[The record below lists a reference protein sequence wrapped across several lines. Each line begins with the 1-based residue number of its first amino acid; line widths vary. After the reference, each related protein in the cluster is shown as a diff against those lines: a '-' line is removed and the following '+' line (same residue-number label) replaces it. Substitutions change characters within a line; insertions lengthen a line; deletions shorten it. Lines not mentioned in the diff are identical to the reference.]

1 MEYIDSTSLI
11 TTLPLMAAYF
21 GVKSNMMSIGITVYM
36 ISLAVFIPVS
46 GWVATSMARVKCSS
60 MQCWDLSIHQPI
72 PTQ

>member
-1 MEYIDSTSLI
+1 MKYIDSTSLI

-46 GWVATSMARVKCSS
+46 GWVADKYGTR
-60 MQCWDLSIHQPI
+60 
-72 PTQ
+72 

>member
-1 MEYIDSTSLI
+1 MAFFMEYIDSTSLI

-46 GWVATSMARVKCSS
+46 GWVADKYGTR
-60 MQCWDLSIHQPI
+60 
-72 PTQ
+72 